1 MLKRLFA
8 LTSLLA
14 LMTACTPF
22 KPTGDFSDVRGR
34 VFSRYFNGPLA
45 NAKVSI
51 PNYSMNVMT
60 DADGY
65 FEIRGLPTK
74 WLEIDVQH
82 PSHREAKR
90 PVEIQPFGSK
100 YVEIYMDKD
109 QAVGKPAIVFERNFD
124 IWTTDIYGQQQKNLT
139 VNQPR
144 NLYRS
149 YPVWSQ
155 DKEKIGYIAYETS
168 SRVALND
175 DGVWTMR
182 NDGTMPRKLTYVQD
196 IGRIYHLDWIGDRCM
211 FMLQDRIFVYDQRL
225 GTQRSLSGNLNTR
238 GGTFESFNAGPVF
251 TADASQVI
259 TSAYAVD
266 FNTNWRF
273 GSRFR
278 QIYILD
284 EQGGTRR
291 QLTTEG
297 DNYAPAVSHDGTKIA
312 YVSTVSGQPEL
323 WTMNINGSDPQQM
336 TFMKAEQVG
345 QPRWTSDDQYLL
357 FTSSYMQNYKSKEPR
372 ELWAVDLIGRKPH
385 MVTNDALHADG

>member
-8 LTSLLA
+8 VTSLLL

-22 KPTGDFSDVRGR
+22 KPSGDFSDVRGR

-45 NAKVSI
+45 NASVSI

-82 PSHREAKR
+82 PSHQEAKR

-100 YVEIYMDKD
+100 YVEIYLDKD
-109 QAVGKPAIVFERNFD
+109 QTVEKPLIVFERNFD

-139 VNQPR
+139 INQPR
-144 NLYRS
+144 TLYRS

-155 DKEKIGYIAYETS
+155 DKDKIGYIAYEPS
-168 SRVALND
+168 SRTALND
-175 DGVWTMR
+175 NGVWTMR
-182 NDGTMPRKLTYVQD
+182 KDGAMPRKLTYVQD
-196 IGRIYHLDWIGDRCM
+196 TGRIHHLDWAGDRFL

-225 GTQRSLSGNLNTR
+225 GTQYSLSGNLITR
-238 GGTFESFNAGPVF
+238 GGAFDNYNAGPVF
-251 TADASQVI
+251 AADGTRVV
-259 TSAYAVD
+259 TSAYAAD
-266 FNTNWRF
+266 FSTNVSSS
-273 GSRFR
+273 SRSR
-278 QIYILD
+278 QIYSLD

-291 QLTTEG
+291 QLTTDG
-297 DNYAPAVSHDGTKIA
+297 DNYAPAVSHDGSKIA
-312 YVSTVSGQPEL
+312 YLSTVSGQPEL
-323 WTMNINGSDPQQM
+323 WTMNINGSDPQQL

-357 FTSSYMQNYKSKEPR
+357 FTSSYMQTYRSKIPR
-372 ELWAVDLIGRKPH
+372 ELWAVDLISRKSH